1 MSSGRSFLVGSSGTS
16 ICKRY
21 DEEGVCRVP
30 VEYPELE
37 TVIIQEYSI
46 GEEFLGMFID
56 LEDSARDSSGT
67 VDSGK
72 TYFSQECQFHDKVQK
87 QYGTFDIYSASM
99 KNQKATLQRVLV
111 TLH

>member
-1 MSSGRSFLVGSSGTS
+1 
-16 ICKRY
+16 
-21 DEEGVCRVP
+21 
-30 VEYPELE
+30 
-37 TVIIQEYSI
+37 
-46 GEEFLGMFID
+46 MFID
-56 LEDSARDSSGT
+56 LKDSARDSSGT
-67 VDSGK
+67 VDPGEDSSRIKDSGK